1 MDSRTIRK
9 NFLVKRFSCDW
20 GLAFW
25 KVITQFLGAM
35 KNTTSK
41 LITLLG
47 ALAVLVSFS
56 APALRAEDAP
66 KKKGPS
72 AKQLEMWD
80 KNKDGKLDEA
90 ESAAMKAANDA
101 KKKAK
106 EEGMKKDGEKK

>member
-1 MDSRTIRK
+1 
-9 NFLVKRFSCDW
+9 
-20 GLAFW
+20 
-25 KVITQFLGAM
+25 M

-66 KKKGPS
+66 KKKGPR

-80 KNKDGKLDEA
+80 KNKDGKLDDA
-90 ESAAMKAANDA
+90 ENAAMQAA

-106 EEGMKKDGEKK
+106 EDGMKKDGEKK

>member
-1 MDSRTIRK
+1 MRTLCHR
-9 NFLVKRFSCDW
+9 R
-20 GLAFW
+20 LAFW
-25 KVITQFLGAM
+25 KVVAQFLSAM

-90 ESAAMKAANDA
+90 EEKAMKEANAA

-106 EEGMKKDGEKK
+106 EEGMKKDEKK

>member
-1 MDSRTIRK
+1 MRK

-25 KVITQFLGAM
+25 KVITQFPDAM

-41 LITLLG
+41 LITLLS
-47 ALAVLVSFS
+47 ALAVLVSVS
-56 APALRAEDAP
+56 APALQAQDAP

>member
-1 MDSRTIRK
+1 
-9 NFLVKRFSCDW
+9 
-20 GLAFW
+20 
-25 KVITQFLGAM
+25 M

-90 ESAAMKAANDA
+90 EDAAMKAAQAA
-101 KKKAK
+101 KKKEK
-106 EEGMKKDGEKK
+106 EGMKKDGEKK

>member
-1 MDSRTIRK
+1 
-9 NFLVKRFSCDW
+9 
-20 GLAFW
+20 
-25 KVITQFLGAM
+25 M

-90 ESAAMKAANDA
+90 EEAAMKAAQAA
-101 KKKAK
+101 KKKEK
-106 EEGMKKDGEKK
+106 EGMKKDGEKK

>member
-1 MDSRTIRK
+1 
-9 NFLVKRFSCDW
+9 
-20 GLAFW
+20 
-25 KVITQFLGAM
+25 M
-35 KNTTSK
+35 KNMTSK

-80 KNKDGKLDEA
+80 KNKDGKLDDA
-90 ESAAMKAANDA
+90 ENAAMKAASDA
-101 KKKAK
+101 K
-106 EEGMKKDGEKK
+106 EDGMKKDGEKK

>member
-1 MDSRTIRK
+1 
-9 NFLVKRFSCDW
+9 
-20 GLAFW
+20 
-25 KVITQFLGAM
+25 M

-41 LITLLG
+41 LITLLS
-47 ALAVLVSFS
+47 ALAVLVSVS
-56 APALRAEDAP
+56 APALQAQDAP

-90 ESAAMKAANDA
+90 EDKAMKEANAA

-106 EEGMKKDGEKK
+106 EEGMKTDEKK